1 MQKVGNSD
9 WLIQLQNNFVGYK
22 FNVKTMK
29 NKLSLIA
36 IIFLSCTYGQ
46 VGINTSSPN
55 TTLDVDAPRNIAGI
69 ITDNTQ
75 TIGLQAPRVTRLE
88 ISNNT
93 ANYNSKQTGALIYIT
108 DISAGNT
115 NGQRI
120 NMTSKGYYYFDGS
133 VWQKLTNISNL
144 YTTDWTLSG
153 NRKVSLGTNNLDFLS
168 SATTGTSH
176 FTVGGTTFNIDAVN
190 NRIGLNNSVPTEV
203 LDVNGNIRVRNLPK
217 ALNIDD
223 YPRTVVAKSTGELAY
238 TDVSNSAK
246 QIYTSNTADA
256 SKTVKLGRFEF
267 RMIDNG
273 DGTSTA
279 EYRLTSDPG
288 NISVF
293 VHLEEKWNSNNNSSN
308 SGNGFFRFI
317 TFEKTF
323 TSTNWST
330 WTPFDGNAMGI
341 ISANKMTEF
350 SSKTISMQ
358 YGSDPN
364 LYNVEYRIIDIPYDP
379 ENYSIIVNKY

>member
-1 MQKVGNSD
+1 
-9 WLIQLQNNFVGYK
+9 
-22 FNVKTMK
+22 MK

-144 YTTDWTLSG
+144 YTTDGTLSG

-176 FTVGGTTFNIDAVN
+176 FTVDGTTFNIDAVN

-288 NISVF
+288 KNISVF

>member
-1 MQKVGNSD
+1 
-9 WLIQLQNNFVGYK
+9 
-22 FNVKTMK
+22 MK
-29 NKLSLIA
+29 KKLSLIA
-36 IIFLSCTYGQ
+36 IFSLSCMYGQ

-55 TTLDVDAPRNIAGI
+55 TTLDVDAPRNIAGV

-88 ISNNT
+88 ITNNT
-93 ANYNSKQTGALIYIT
+93 ANYGSKQTGALIYIT

-133 VWQKLTNISNL
+133 IWQKLTDISNL
-144 YTTDWTLSG
+144 YTTDGTLSG

-176 FTVGGTTFNIDAVN
+176 FTVDGTTFNIDVVN

-238 TDVSNSAK
+238 TDFSNNAK
-246 QIYTSNTADA
+246 QIYTANTADE
-256 SKTVKLGRFEF
+256 SKTAKLGRFEY
-267 RMIDNG
+267 RLKKDPGSNESI
-273 DGTSTA
+273 A

-288 NISVF
+288 KDVSVF
-293 VHLEEKWNSNNNSSN
+293 VHLEEKWNVNNNSLN
-308 SGNGFFRFI
+308 DGNGSFRFI

-323 TSTNWST
+323 TSSNWSI
-330 WTPFDGNAMGI
+330 WTPFEGTAI
-341 ISANKMTEF
+341 SEISANNMTEF
-350 SSKTISMQ
+350 SSKTIAMQ

-364 LYNVEYRIIDIPYDP
+364 LYNVEYRIIDIPREP